1 MTGVQTCAL
10 PISVNNYKAE
20 VTTEIKVACIKNAIA
35 EGVDPGA
42 VISFIDNDLKL
53 VMENYFGNIIKIV
66 KSVAVFVSAI
76 PYFLMVCLM
85 LTFSFRAATLS
96 TNFSKI
102 SSSFPPVMPTNLAT
116 SQYRILGF
124 SYKKGA

>member
-1 MTGVQTCAL
+1 MEWLLPFVGVYIATYILILWLNKEAVKA
-10 PISVNNYKAE
+10 VNNYKAE

-66 KSVAVFVSAI
+66 KSSA
-76 PYFLMVCLM
+76 
-85 LTFSFRAATLS
+85 FSLHLQMPANYLS
-96 TNFSKI
+96 SI
-102 SSSFPPVMPTNLAT
+102 
-116 SQYRILGF
+116 
-124 SYKKGA
+124 